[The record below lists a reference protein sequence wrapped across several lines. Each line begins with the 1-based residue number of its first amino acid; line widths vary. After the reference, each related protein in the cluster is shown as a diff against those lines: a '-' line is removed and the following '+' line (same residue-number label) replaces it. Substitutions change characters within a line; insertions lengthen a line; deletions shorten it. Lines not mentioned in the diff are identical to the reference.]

1 MATDRTV
8 DRDVAEG
15 VEVAEKGPGFERK
28 VGEPIAGVRRP
39 RVEVADEDTH
49 IVREDLG
56 PGSVTFIAAGDTIP
70 PDLAALPR
78 RPARGGSRRRG

>member
-8 DRDVAEG
+8 DQDVAAG

-28 VGEPIAGVRRP
+28 VGEPAAPRRAQ
-39 RVEVADEDTH
+39 VEVADEDLH
-49 IVREDLG
+49 IEREDLG
-56 PGSVTFIAAGDTIP
+56 SDSVTFIAKGDTIP

-78 RPARGGSRRRG
+78 RPARGGPRKRGG